1 MSECYPIVNIWCK
14 YQPFEPTIMR
24 LFEFDGWGNIPF
36 TTFLFCFL
44 SLYTTSPFF
53 PYLTCPFS
61 CLFSFLYPPVLVLY
75 IYIYIYI
82 FFIHLMF
89 LFLLLCFLLFC
100 SLSSLH
106 IYLLFFLFYFFISFL
121 SFSWLSCF
129 SSLLLFTILINVTL
143 LFLLC
148 FFSDSPHFPFV
159 VPFLLCAFWFLSPF
173 FFSTASSS

>member
-44 SLYTTSPFF
+44 FSVHYITFF
-53 PYLTCPFS
+53 PLSNLSFFLLIFFS
-61 CLFSFLYPPVLVLY
+61 VPTSVSV

-82 FFIHLMF
+82 FFLIHLMF

-106 IYLLFFLFYFFISFL
+106 IYLLFFLFYFYISFL